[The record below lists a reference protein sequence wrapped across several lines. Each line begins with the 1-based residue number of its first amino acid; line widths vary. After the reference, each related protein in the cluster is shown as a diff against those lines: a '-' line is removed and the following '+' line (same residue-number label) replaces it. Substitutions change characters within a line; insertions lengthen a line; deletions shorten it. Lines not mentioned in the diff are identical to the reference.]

1 MQKDDVLQH
10 MLKAFQQK
18 RIACIVVFSD
28 FERELG
34 FDCKSDALRLN
45 WAQTKSRLGAHGNQ
59 ALQGWPNHLF
69 PSFIFLH
76 WTAARDR
83 IPWPKAYLRVSANH
97 GHLVFRFGGNPRRA
111 ARLQMPRRRGEG
123 GGMDP
128 VSVPASAEST
138 AGEEGRRYCSAGGAR
153 WLPFVRGQPHRP
165 PPPFRF
171 AAVAFSLA
179 DRRGTHYNVAACAER
194 PCFSTS
200 WCKLSS
206 TLSA

>member
-1 MQKDDVLQH
+1 LIARVTPFDLIG
-10 MLKAFQQK
+10 LKRSPDSEPTGTRPYRVGPTICFLPSFSSTRQPQETVILGLRRTCEFPQTTA
-18 RIACIVVFSD
+18 IWFSD
-28 FERELG
+28 
-34 FDCKSDALRLN
+34 S
-45 WAQTKSRLGAHGNQ
+45 
-59 ALQGWPNHLF
+59 
-69 PSFIFLH
+69 
-76 WTAARDR
+76 AA
-83 IPWPKAYLRVSANH
+83 I
-97 GHLVFRFGGNPRRA
+97 RA
-111 ARLQMPRRRGEG
+111 ALRLQMPRRRGEG

-194 PCFSTS
+194 PALRVSC
-200 WCKLSS
+200 
-206 TLSA
+206 